1 MFRRTAGSMVLTVAL
16 TLAASGCSGGS
27 SGGDTDPIPD
37 PDPCTPSSCA
47 FDACGTFSDG
57 CDGTLDCTCAGAL
70 VCGGVTPER
79 CAACSADGLCLES
92 VTSTKPGFRAV
103 FGTSPTD
110 VWLVDRGLS
119 GAVFQWDGTGWH
131 DRSSTD
137 VKGGPDQIWGTSP
150 ISLWGVSAWGIWRW
164 DGTAWSRPVT
174 TWTNLYAIWGAAE
187 DDVWAV
193 GAGGLILHYDGTA
206 WAEKTSPTTS
216 ALYDVWAGA
225 ANDAWAVGGSHALL
239 HWDGES
245 WSKLTSVSTS
255 ISLNEVQGVGPGEA
269 LVLDSDGSIA
279 LWNGTELVS
288 HGTGQQGDAYA
299 FWSFGK
305 DDVWSAGFYGTVEH
319 YDGTTWTDVERST
332 TSDLFAVWGAPN
344 GDVWIPVL
352 NREVLRRK
360 AP

>member
-187 DDVWAV
+187 DDVWGV
-193 GAGGLILHYDGTA
+193 GA
-206 WAEKTSPTTS
+206 
-216 ALYDVWAGA
+216 
-225 ANDAWAVGGSHALL
+225 
-239 HWDGES
+239 
-245 WSKLTSVSTS
+245 
-255 ISLNEVQGVGPGEA
+255 GEA

-279 LWNGTELVS
+279 LWNGTDLVS

-299 FWSFGK
+299 FWAFGK